1 MPVDDKAISNGRM
14 DPAKHLRAWK
24 HDEMRVR
31 LWLQSA
37 RNSMATCLRVDRKET
52 HLLTLGRRGHA
63 PQIEVATPRPSTA
76 PAATIHQGVFNATGA
91 YKAPLQKATQHST
104 FNIQHSTFNINLSLS
119 IH

>member
-31 LWLQSA
+31 LWLKST
-37 RNSMATCLRVDRKET
+37 RNSMTTCLRVDRKET

-76 PAATIHQGVFNATGA
+76 PAATIHQGVFNATSA
-91 YKAPLQKATQHST
+91 YKPPLQKAT
-104 FNIQHSTFNINLSLS
+104 QHSTFNINLSLS